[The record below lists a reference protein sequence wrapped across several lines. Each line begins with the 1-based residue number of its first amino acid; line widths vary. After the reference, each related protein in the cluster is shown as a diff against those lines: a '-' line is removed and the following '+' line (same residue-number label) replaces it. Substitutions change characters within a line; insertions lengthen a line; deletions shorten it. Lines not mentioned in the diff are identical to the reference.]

1 MNSSC
6 SHCTINLLR
15 TVEMNRR
22 FCFSFGLFVSRNGVC
37 PPLWIAHGY
46 VKSANMAEKIA
57 FGEIFL
63 QKGRFYGSYKHLI
76 PPIYPPEMNKQK
88 FYNKSAERNVKI
100 GLMNGAETCVFE
112 GMAVSLQTVC
122 MRDWRTTGRETVSLN
137 IY

>member
-22 FCFSFGLFVSRNGVC
+22 FGFSFGLFVSRNGVC

-57 FGEIFL
+57 FGSIFL
-63 QKGRFYGSYKHLI
+63 QKGRFYGLYKHLI
-76 PPIYPPEMNKQK
+76 PSIYPPEMNKQK
-88 FYNKSAERNVKI
+88 FYNKSAEQNVKI
-100 GLMNGAETCVFE
+100 GLMNGLKL
-112 GMAVSLQTVC
+112 VSLMEWQYLCKRFVGEIGEPSVGK
-122 MRDWRTTGRETVSLN
+122 RSLS
-137 IY
+137 